1 MAKKKDERRLDS
13 TKQYIDALS
22 EQHSRLNIVRVDL
35 GYKKPHSENITLEDA
50 NKDLNRM
57 FNNMRSKPTLFDSKI
72 GFLIKR
78 EEGETKG
85 PHAHITLLYNG
96 QETQKG
102 AYLVDEIGKYW
113 NNDITQ
119 GRGSYHNCNRNKYK
133 YKGVGML
140 NHADT
145 EKREI
150 LDKYVA
156 SYIYKDEVTL
166 NSEEKYY
173 VDTVYNI
180 EVEDYH
186 TYFVGKD
193 GIWVHNTDSC
203 FTELVTVNPKV
214 TVVRADTTRD
224 EGICG

>member
-1 MAKKKDERRLDS
+1 MGDNYVDKHRDRDYTLVCQDDKPAFGVSLLSYATPLYKTSVEGIAVQTCERSQRYGDVFA
-13 TKQYIDALS
+13 Y
-22 EQHSRLNIVRVDL
+22 VD
-35 GYKKPHSENITLEDA
+35 
-50 NKDLNRM
+50 
-57 FNNMRSKPTLFDSKI
+57 F
-72 GFLIKR
+72 
-78 EEGETKG
+78 
-85 PHAHITLLYNG
+85 
-96 QETQKG
+96 
-102 AYLVDEIGKYW
+102 
-113 NNDITQ
+113 TQ
-119 GRGSYHNCNRNKYK
+119 GEPKILKNLETWVPAEYDRFCDPDEPSIDLEVETSHPFSHNNTIDQVFFDWGPNIF
-133 YKGVGML
+133 G
-140 NHADT
+140 N
-145 EKREI
+145 
-150 LDKYVA
+150 
-156 SYIYKDEVTL
+156 